1 VQPVC
6 ATARCA
12 TTGQRYSGQC
22 SQWKRASQRRPARKL
37 LRSHTPTP
45 RPRRRRARQVLDA
58 YELRGQSIVGLKITS
73 DAEVGH
79 FGRVARIWQTE
90 KATLSITE
98 FVEKRS
104 LEYAQTHLA
113 VDRIENGHFLV
124 GGQVK
129 CSHPWTGQM
138 QPVS

>member
-1 VQPVC
+1 M
-6 ATARCA
+6 
-12 TTGQRYSGQC
+12 
-22 SQWKRASQRRPARKL
+22 
-37 LRSHTPTP
+37 
-45 RPRRRRARQVLDA
+45 
-58 YELRGQSIVGLKITS
+58 KITS